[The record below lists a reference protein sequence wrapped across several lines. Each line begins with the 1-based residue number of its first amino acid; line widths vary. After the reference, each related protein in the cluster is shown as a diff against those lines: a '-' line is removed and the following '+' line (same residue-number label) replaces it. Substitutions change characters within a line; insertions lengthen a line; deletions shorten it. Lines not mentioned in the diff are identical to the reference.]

1 MKYIV
6 IGLGVYGRTVAQ
18 DLAALGHDV
27 IAVDSDASLVDHI
40 KDRVA
45 TTFVLDSTDEEQL
58 ALLPLKDIDTVIV
71 AIGENFGASIRTIA
85 LLKKKGVR
93 HLYARAMDE
102 IQKSILEAFELD
114 KILSPE
120 EESARNLVREMDFG
134 GSVNVYPVDKDH
146 FVFTIQVP
154 SVLVGRQFRVLNLY
168 EKYQLKPITLR
179 RVEEHRN
186 MLGIRIREARV
197 VEVSDSMMLAAGDEI
212 VCYGTYE
219 NYQKFCKEQK

>member
-27 IAVDSDASLVDHI
+27 IAVDSNASLVDHI

-45 TTFVLDSTDEEQL
+45 TTFVLDSTDEEEL
-58 ALLPLKDIDTVIV
+58 TLLPLKDIDVVIV

-102 IQKSILEAFELD
+102 VQKSILEAFELD

-120 EESARNLVREMDFG
+120 EESARNLVREMDYG

-146 FVFTIQVP
+146 YVFTIQVP
-154 SVLVGRQFRVLNLY
+154 SIFVGRQFCVLNLY

-186 MLGIRIREARV
+186 MLGIRIRDARV
-197 VEVSDSMMLAAGDEI
+197 VEVSDSMMLLAGDEI

-219 NYQKFCKEQK
+219 SYQKFCKEQK